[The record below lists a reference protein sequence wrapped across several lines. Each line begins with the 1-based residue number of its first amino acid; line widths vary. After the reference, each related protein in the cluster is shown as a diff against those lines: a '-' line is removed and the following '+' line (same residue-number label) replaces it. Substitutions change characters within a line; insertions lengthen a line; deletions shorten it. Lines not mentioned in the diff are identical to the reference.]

1 MDNQN
6 EPEKI
11 LFVGLPD
18 SEILHLLTAISR
30 ELVCLHE
37 PDGTYI
43 YVSPNSEKIIGYK
56 SEELIGKN
64 PYDFFHPDER
74 RLIQE
79 RSHQPLLRGEEN
91 IHSTFRYLHKDG
103 HYIWLQSDNS
113 LTIHPIT
120 GKKYLHTSSR
130 DISEKMDTE
139 ANLALSE
146 RRFKTLFHDSP
157 IGLVLTG
164 GHGYI
169 DETNEAFARF
179 LGYQSFE
186 VVGKHFTEISSDD
199 GLEENLK
206 YRDEVQKGIIDN
218 YSIEKQ
224 YIHKSGKKVW
234 AYLTVTVLRDDSGH
248 PIHYLAQIIDINER
262 KKNETLLR
270 ENNDRLRAITNSLLT
285 QNKQLQAYNQ
295 IISHHLRAPVS
306 NLRSLLDLM
315 KETDQLKEV
324 KEIESH
330 LENVTGTLE
339 TVLSELITTLK
350 IQNSDQFRPEPVN
363 IDQSFANV
371 IRLMNGEIS
380 SKQAE
385 IQSNFSG
392 GNTVYFSKEFLETIF
407 LHLLSN
413 SLRYADPNR
422 RLRIS
427 VESFQIGSQTTIS
440 FSDNGIGIDLERY
453 GDQIFQLR
461 KTFHRHI
468 SGKGLGLFLIKYKM
482 ESVGGRIEVRSKP
495 GEGATFLMYFPER
508 NDAE

>member
-1 MDNQN
+1 M
-6 EPEKI
+6 
-11 LFVGLPD
+11 GLPD
-18 SEILHLLTAISR
+18 SEILHLVTAISR

-37 PDGTYI
+37 SDGTYI
-43 YVSPNSEKIIGYK
+43 YVSPNSEKIIGYNA
-56 SEELIGKN
+56 EELVGKN
-64 PYDFFHPDER
+64 PYDYFHPDER

-79 RSHQPLLRGEEN
+79 RSHQPLLRGDEN
-91 IHSTFRYLHKDG
+91 IHTTFRFLHKNG
-103 HYIWLQSDNS
+103 NYIWLQSDNR
-113 LTIHPIT
+113 LTIHPTT

-130 DISEKMDTE
+130 DISEKIDTE

-146 RRFKTLFHDSP
+146 RRFNTLFHDSP

-164 GHGYI
+164 KNGYI
-169 DETNEAFARF
+169 DEANDAFANF
-179 LGYQSFE
+179 LGYKSFE
-186 VVGKHFTEISSDD
+186 IIGKHFSEISA
-199 GLEENLK
+199 GEELEENLK

-234 AYLTVTVLRDDSGH
+234 AYITVTVLRDDTGH

-262 KKNETLLR
+262 KKSETLLL

-315 KETDQLKEV
+315 KETNNLE
-324 KEIESH
+324 EIRELENH
-330 LENVTGTLE
+330 LEDVTETLE
-339 TVLSELITTLK
+339 TVLSELITTLR
-350 IQNSDQFRPEPVN
+350 IQNPDTYKPEPVH
-363 IDQSFANV
+363 ISQSFSNV
-371 IRLMNGEIS
+371 IQLMEGELKN
-380 SKQAE
+380 KQVE
-385 IQSNFSG
+385 IQSDFSG
-392 GNTVYFSKEFLETIF
+392 AETVYFSKEFLETIF

-413 SLRYADPNR
+413 SIRYSHPDR
-422 RLRIS
+422 KLRIS
-427 VESFQIGSQTTIS
+427 VESFQIGSQTAIS
-440 FSDNGIGIDLERY
+440 FSDNGTGIDLERY

-495 GEGATFLMYFPER
+495 GEGATFLMYFPDGR
-508 NDAE
+508 DTL

>member
-1 MDNQN
+1 M
-6 EPEKI
+6 
-11 LFVGLPD
+11 GLPD

-56 SEELIGKN
+56 ADELVGKN
-64 PYDFFHPDER
+64 PYDYFHPDEK

-79 RSHQPLLRGEEN
+79 RSHQPLLRGDEN
-91 IHSTFRYLHKDG
+91 IHTTFRFLHKNG
-103 HYIWLQSDNS
+103 SYIWLQSDNR
-113 LTIHPIT
+113 LTIHPTT
-120 GKKYLHTSSR
+120 GQKYLHTSSR
-130 DISEKMDTE
+130 DISEKIDTE
-139 ANLALSE
+139 ANLALAE

-164 GHGYI
+164 KHGYI
-169 DETNEAFARF
+169 DEANDSFANF
-179 LGYQSFE
+179 LGYKSYE
-186 VVGKHFTEISSDD
+186 IVGKHFSEISA
-199 GLEENLK
+199 GEELEENFK

-234 AYLTVTVLRDDSGH
+234 AYITVTVLRDEFGH
-248 PIHYLAQIIDINER
+248 PIHYLAQIIDIKER
-262 KKNETLLR
+262 KKSETLLL
-270 ENNDRLRAITNSLLT
+270 ENNDRLKATTNSLLT

-315 KETDQLKEV
+315 KETEKLEDIRELEN
-324 KEIESH
+324 H
-330 LENVTGTLE
+330 LEDVTETLE
-339 TVLSELITTLK
+339 TVLSELITTLR
-350 IQNSDQFRPEPVN
+350 IQNPNSHKSEPVH
-363 IDQSFANV
+363 ISESFVNV
-371 IRLMNGEIS
+371 TQLMEGELKD
-380 SKQAE
+380 KQVE
-385 IQSNFSG
+385 IQSDFSG
-392 GNTVYFSKEFLETIF
+392 GETIYFSKEFLETIF

-413 SLRYADPNR
+413 SIRYAYPDR
-422 RLRIS
+422 KLRIS
-427 VESFQIGSQTTIS
+427 VESFQIGSQTAIS
-440 FSDNGIGIDLERY
+440 FSDNGTGIDLERY

-495 GEGATFLMYFPER
+495 GEGATFLMYFPDGSETK
-508 NDAE
+508 

>member
-1 MDNQN
+1 MDNQK
-6 EPEKI
+6 EPEKN

-64 PYDFFHPDER
+64 PYDFFHPDEKR
-74 RLIQE
+74 FIQE

-91 IHSTFRYLHKDG
+91 IHSTFRFLHKDG
-103 HYIWLQSDNS
+103 RFIWLQSDNR
-113 LTIHPIT
+113 LTIHPTT
-120 GKKYLHTSSR
+120 GNKYLHTSSR
-130 DISEKMDTE
+130 DISEKIDTE
-139 ANLALSE
+139 ANLALAE

-179 LGYQSFE
+179 LGYQSYE

-248 PIHYLAQIIDINER
+248 PIHFLAQIIDINER

-315 KETDQLKEV
+315 KETDQLKDV

-350 IQNSDQFRPEPVN
+350 IQNSDQFKPEPVN
-363 IDQSFANV
+363 IDQSFTNV

-482 ESVGGRIEVRSKP
+482 ESVGGRIEVLSKP

-508 NDAE
+508 SDAE

>member
-1 MDNQN
+1 MDNWK
-6 EPEKI
+6 EAEKN
-11 LFVGLPD
+11 LSVGLPD

-43 YVSPNSEKIIGYK
+43 YVSPTSEKIIGYK
-56 SEELIGKN
+56 SEELVGKN
-64 PYDFFHPDER
+64 PYDYFHPDEK

-79 RSHQPLLRGEEN
+79 RFHQPLLRGEEN
-91 IHSTFRYLHKDG
+91 IHTTFRFLHKDG
-103 HYIWLQSDNS
+103 HYIWLQSDNR
-113 LTIHPIT
+113 LTVHPLT

-130 DISEKMDTE
+130 DISEKIDTE
-139 ANLALSE
+139 ANLALAE

-169 DETNEAFARF
+169 DETNEAFAQF
-179 LGYQSFE
+179 LGYKSYE
-186 VVGKHFTEISSDD
+186 VIGKHFTEISSDD
-199 GLEENLK
+199 EIETNLK
-206 YRDEVQKGIIDN
+206 FRDEVQKGIIDN

-262 KKNETLLR
+262 KKNETLLK
-270 ENNDRLRAITNSLLT
+270 ENNDRLRATTNSFLT

-295 IISHHLRAPVS
+295 IISHHLLAPVS

-315 KETDQLKEV
+315 KETNQLKEI

-330 LENVTGTLE
+330 LENVTESIE
-339 TVLSELITTLK
+339 TVFSELISSLK
-350 IQNSDQFRPEPVN
+350 IQKTNQYQPETVN
-363 IDQSFANV
+363 INESFSKV
-371 IRLMNGEIS
+371 IQLMDGEIK

-385 IQSNFSG
+385 IQANFSG
-392 GNTVYFSKEFLETIF
+392 ANTVYFSKDFLETIF

-422 RLRIS
+422 KLRIS

-440 FSDNGIGIDLERY
+440 FSDNGLGIDLERY
-453 GDQIFQLR
+453 GNQIFQLR

-495 GEGATFLMYFPER
+495 GAGATFLLYFPEGS
-508 NDAE
+508 DVE

>member
-1 MDNQN
+1 MDNRK
-6 EPEKI
+6 ESEKN

-18 SEILHLLTAISR
+18 SEILHLLTTISR

-64 PYDFFHPDER
+64 PYDYFHPDEK

-91 IHSTFRYLHKDG
+91 IHSTFRFLHKDG
-103 HYIWLQSDNS
+103 RYIWLQSDNS
-113 LTIHPIT
+113 LTIHPTT

-130 DISEKMDTE
+130 DISEKINTE
-139 ANLALSE
+139 ANLALAE

-179 LGYQSFE
+179 LGYQNYE

-234 AYLTVTVLRDDSGH
+234 AYLTVTVLRDDLGH

-270 ENNDRLRAITNSLLT
+270 EKNDRLRAATNSYLT

-315 KETDQLKEV
+315 KESNQLKEV

-330 LENVTGTLE
+330 LENVTENLE

-350 IQNSDQFRPEPVN
+350 IQNSDQFQPEPVN
-363 IDQSFANV
+363 IQLSFDNV
-371 IRLMNGEIS
+371 LRLLNGEIK

-385 IQSNFSG
+385 VQSNFSAA
-392 GNTVYFSKEFLETIF
+392 NTVYFSKDFLETIF
-407 LHLLSN
+407 LHLLGN

-422 RLRIS
+422 KLRIS
-427 VESFQIGSQTTIS
+427 VESFPIGTQTAIS

-508 NDAE
+508 SDSE